1 MVVQEVIVFCFGCYG
16 REQYLSWVVHQAI
29 VRASNRYFFRMKDIF
44 YVFSNM
50 WLLLCYLRA
59 PIHQHASPLGFHV
72 GHIPKGNIYIICIYL
87 EYMYLSLPTRR
98 KQPIGPKHELDS
110 ALTRPRGGQATN
122 TSRQKNS
129 ERYAEPFGGFS
140 VLFVGLHGPGWRHV
154 LGMPPPWLL
163 VHFRDFDRQST
174 CHGPRS
180 RPKFSPWCSGG
191 HPAFPG
197 AETKRN
203 DPGPEEKKNADVQK
217 EKI

>member
-1 MVVQEVIVFCFGCYG
+1 MTTAVLPSCPYSSTCVTPGISRRTHSEGEY
-16 REQYLSWVVHQAI
+16 
-29 VRASNRYFFRMKDIF
+29 
-44 YVFSNM
+44 
-50 WLLLCYLRA
+50 
-59 PIHQHASPLGFHV
+59 
-72 GHIPKGNIYIICIYL
+72 IYIICIYL

-180 RPKFSPWCSGG
+180 RPKFSP
-191 HPAFPG
+191 
-197 AETKRN
+197 
-203 DPGPEEKKNADVQK
+203 
-217 EKI
+217 